1 MKLTFKFEEGN
12 MGSPSLYQ
20 FPCICEKGRTR
31 ISSSSDLII
40 PNVDLQ
46 RAVNFG
52 NLFVFCQITSL
63 KFWKQEVKEYT
74 NIWQVKLLIWPRI
87 ESGTITD

>member
-1 MKLTFKFEEGN
+1 

-40 PNVDLQ
+40 PNVDFQ
-46 RAVNFG
+46 RAVNLG
-52 NLFVFCQITSL
+52 NLFVFCQIASL
-63 KFWKQEVKEYT
+63 KF
-74 NIWQVKLLIWPRI
+74 
-87 ESGTITD
+87 